1 MKKLKEPSKKE
12 NKQRKRAS
20 LPTWLLVMVLFT
32 GLGIMAYPTISNWWN
47 TIHASHAIT
56 TYSNAVS
63 TSDQEK
69 LSRMLEEAHAYNSRL
84 MNKENP
90 YLMTDEDL
98 EEYNALLDLSG
109 TGIMGYIG
117 IPSIGVEYPIYHG
130 VDDAVLQTAIGHIEW
145 SSLPVG
151 GESTHAA
158 VSGHRGMPGA
168 KLFSDLDKMKEGDS
182 FTITVLNQT
191 IRYKVDQI
199 RIVEPDDVS
208 ELEVVPGKDYCTLTT
223 CTPYAINTHRL
234 LIRGRRITEEAG
246 ELTVPAEALRVPN
259 AITIPA
265 VSIPLLLLFLG
276 ATVLV
281 YRFRKPRIREE
292 DLRRILEDPE
302 DTEQ

>member
-1 MKKLKEPSKKE
+1 M
-12 NKQRKRAS
+12 
-20 LPTWLLVMVLFT
+20 PTWLLVLVLFT
-32 GLGIMAYPTISNWWN
+32 GLGIMAYPTISTWWN
-47 TIHASHAIT
+47 TLHASHAIT

-63 TSDQEK
+63 ASDQEK

-109 TGIMGYIG
+109 TGIMGYIS

-182 FTITVLNQT
+182 FTITILNQT
-191 IRYKVDQI
+191 IRYEVDQI

-234 LIRGRRITEEAG
+234 LIRGLRITEETG

-276 ATVLV
+276 AKVLV
-281 YRFRKPRIREE
+281 YGFRKPRVREE
-292 DLRRILEDPE
+292 ELRRMLEDPE